1 MLLLTRDLNKRIP
14 KDQNILKQ
22 FGNFGIAN
30 LESMGLPAHG
40 DIIVSNNG
48 VPSIRT
54 EFGTFPLSDTSLM
67 SIEERIN
74 LLPIV
79 RQFTDILERGSADP
93 VETELLL
100 EKAHSL
106 TRFIPENIKE
116 QIQTIGFQI
125 DGAARNFA

>member
-14 KDQNILKQ
+14 KDQNILNQ
-22 FGNFGIAN
+22 FGNLGIAN

>member
-1 MLLLTRDLNKRIP
+1 MNH
-14 KDQNILKQ
+14 
-22 FGNFGIAN
+22 FGNLGIAN

-48 VPSIRT
+48 APSIRT

>member
-1 MLLLTRDLNKRIP
+1 
-14 KDQNILKQ
+14 
-22 FGNFGIAN
+22 
-30 LESMGLPAHG
+30 MGLPAHG

-100 EKAHSL
+100 EKAQSL
-106 TRFIPENIKE
+106 TRFIHHVPNVQCYQDKE
-116 QIQTIGFQI
+116 PK
-125 DGAARNFA
+125 AASGGVI